1 MEQVRARSN
10 FGALAQSESNQLSK
24 MAEMVSEKEA
34 RAPYSSA
41 ELESVEERFR
51 EKVPRP
57 ARGVLLAKRLRGCAR
72 YDAGIQGQ

>member
-1 MEQVRARSN
+1 
-10 FGALAQSESNQLSK
+10 

-57 ARGVLLAKRLRGCAR
+57 ARGVLRAKRLRGCAR